1 MKRFS
6 TFKLFKN
13 KKGLTLIEAMIAI
26 VILVFPIMATL
37 SSVSFLYKQTN
48 SRNLELLAENLSN
61 YILEDLRGRKFYYYS
76 GDTNVDKTNNLQF
89 LYENL
94 PASEK
99 FPDPGGAN
107 PPPDPF
113 GSRGD
118 RIMKYSCVNDD
129 VVDTSIYDENNPSYD
144 YPYITFP
151 SVEARKFYNTF
162 KVELYITRYINANNV
177 DEPVENI
184 DPYKFIYKIDI
195 VLLIEDPKNS
205 YTNLK
210 GTVQGWKR
218 FTVASTEVTYH
229 DP

>member
-1 MKRFS
+1 MKSFF

-13 KKGLTLIEAMIAI
+13 KKGLTLIEAMLAI
-26 VILVFPIMATL
+26 VIFVFPI
-37 SSVSFLYKQTN
+37 F
-48 SRNLELLAENLSN
+48 AENLSN
-61 YILEDLRGRKFYYYS
+61 FILEDLRGRKFYYYECPV
-76 GDTNVDKTNNLQF
+76 GQECPDVNVKNNLQC
-89 LYENL
+89 LYDYL
-94 PASEK
+94 PQSE
-99 FPDPGGAN
+99 DGLT
-107 PPPDPF
+107 DPF
-113 GSRGD
+113 GSIGE
-118 RIMKYSCVNDD
+118 RIMKYSCINDYVN
-129 VVDTSIYDENNPSYD
+129 DTSIYDENNPSYD

>member
-144 YPYITFP
+144 YPYVDFP

-162 KVELYITRYINANNV
+162 KIEIYITRYIAA
-177 DEPVENI
+177 DMSEPVENY
-184 DPYKFIYKIDI
+184 DPYKFLYKIDL
-195 VLLIEDPKNS
+195 VLLIESPHSN

-210 GTVQGWKR
+210 GTVQGWKQYGIY
-218 FTVASTEVTYH
+218 STEVTYH

>member
-6 TFKLFKN
+6 IFKLFKN

-61 YILEDLRGRKFYYYS
+61 YILEDLRGRKFCYS
-76 GDTNVDKTNNLQF
+76 GEGNENQTNNLEV
-89 LYENL
+89 LYEVL
-94 PASEK
+94 PCSEVFEDK
-99 FPDPGGAN
+99 DEGY

-113 GSRGD
+113 GSRGN
-118 RIMKYSCVNDD
+118 RIMKYSCINDD
-129 VVDTSIYDENNPSYD
+129 EVDTSIYDKNNPSDD
-144 YPYITFP
+144 YPYVTFP
-151 SVEARKFYNTF
+151 SIEARKFYNTF
-162 KVELYITRYINANNV
+162 QVEIYITRYIDA
-177 DEPVENI
+177 DMSEPIENY
-184 DPYKFIYKIDI
+184 DPYKFIYKIDL
-195 VLLIEDPKNS
+195 VLLIESPNS
-205 YTNLK
+205 NYTNLK

-218 FTVASTEVTYH
+218 FTVSSTEVTYH